1 MYEWLDAA
9 KGNPGILMGRSA
21 WDHVSCKFLDAFV
34 DYAESERAQDEMK
47 NLHMK
52 EGKID
57 EYIAAFERL
66 VFRAGVNLD
75 DPSNLQTFAK
85 GLPSALVEIVIRQDN
100 PENFSQ
106 WSDAAQKQQRNWLKI
121 QSFKA
126 SYGSSQFPSCPN
138 QRQQRSSSFGNFYLR

>member
-9 KGNPGILMGRSA
+9 KSNPGTLMGRST
-21 WDHVSCKFLDAFV
+21 WDHVSREFLNAFI

-57 EYIAAFERL
+57 EYIAAFEHL
-66 VFRAGVNLD
+66 AFHAGVNLD
-75 DPSNLQTFAK
+75 DPSNLWMFAK
-85 GLPSALVEIVIRQDN
+85 GLPSALVKIVIRQDN
-100 PENFSQ
+100 PENFVQ
-106 WSDAAQKQQRNWLKI
+106 WRDTAQKQQRNWLKI

-126 SYGSSQFPSCPN
+126 SYGSPQPPSHPN
-138 QRQQRSSSFGNFYLR
+138 QGQQ